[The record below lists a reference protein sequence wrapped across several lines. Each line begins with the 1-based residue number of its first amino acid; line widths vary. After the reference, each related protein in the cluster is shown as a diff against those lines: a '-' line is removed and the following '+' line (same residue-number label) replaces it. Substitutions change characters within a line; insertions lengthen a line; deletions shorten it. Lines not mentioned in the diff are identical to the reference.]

1 MSWTETLHDDA
12 GALAETLATRL
23 AGICRDAIAA
33 RGHAFLALAGGR
45 TPLPIYRRLAG
56 ENLDWRAV
64 TVIPTDERWVAHDH
78 AASNQRELAAA
89 FADATGI
96 RLGALVPAHPG
107 DVPDTAQAR
116 LTLADCRDDF
126 DAVLLGMGNDG
137 HFASLFPGAANL
149 GEALAFDNADDACV
163 VHPDPLPPEAPFA
176 RVSLTAGRL
185 LRSRALWLA
194 ITGERKLSVLRDA
207 QTTRDPQ
214 RLPIAAL
221 LHAPRAHLHIHWSP

>member
-1 MSWTETLHDDA
+1 MSWTETLHDD
-12 GALAETLATRL
+12 GDALVETLATRL
-23 AGICRDAIAA
+23 ASLCRDAVAA
-33 RGHAFLALAGGR
+33 RGRALLALAGGR
-45 TPLPIYRRLAG
+45 TPLPIYHRLAR
-56 ENLDWRAV
+56 EALDWRAV
-64 TVIPTDERWVAHDH
+64 TVVPTDERWVAHDH
-78 AASNQRELAAA
+78 PASNRRELAAA

-116 LTLADCRDDF
+116 LTLADCRGDF

-163 VHPDPLPPEAPFA
+163 IHPDPLPPEAPFA
-176 RVSLTAGRL
+176 RVSLTTARL
-185 LRSRALWLA
+185 LRTRALWLA
-194 ITGERKLSVLRDA
+194 ITGGRKLSVLRDA
-207 QTTRDPQ
+207 QATCDPQ

-221 LHAPRAHLHIHWSP
+221 LHAPQAHLHIHWSP